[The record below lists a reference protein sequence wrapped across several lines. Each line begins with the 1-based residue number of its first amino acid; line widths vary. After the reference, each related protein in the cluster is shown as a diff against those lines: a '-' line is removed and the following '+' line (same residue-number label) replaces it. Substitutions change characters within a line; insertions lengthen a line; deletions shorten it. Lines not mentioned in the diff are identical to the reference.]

1 MKRISSIVL
10 AMLAVS
16 CGSRTPYDAQ
26 GTFEATEVV
35 VSSEATGRILYFN
48 VEEGM
53 PVTAGAVVGEIDSI
67 QLHLQRKQLSAQLSA
82 LTGSRPDIEAQAASL
97 REQIATQQ
105 TECNRVKNL
114 LRDGAATQK
123 QLDDIEAQIRV
134 LESQLTATLSTLGK
148 NTASINDNA
157 AALEA
162 QIAALDDRIAKCRI
176 QSPVAGTVLVKY
188 AETGELAS
196 VGKPLM
202 KIADLDHIYLRA
214 YFTSDV
220 EMINQ
225 PEPRFTV
232 YNVLP
237 ASYKNT
243 VRKHRNV
250 LILKT
255 GQYSQSNMTASYD
268 VNSAPQLEV
277 TITSPSTDSLAAF
290 LHTYGEDLVRLCV
303 KLLHCPSQ
311 ILCLSPDCLYPR
323 EMFPVKLLFQHLCIG
338 SRYHKTLQHFAK
350 TPLRLSPF
358 PLIYYVTHP
367 QAGKQRAH

>member
-1 MKRISSIVL
+1 MKQISYIAL
-10 AMLAVS
+10 AILAVS

-53 PVTAGAVVGEIDSI
+53 PVTEGAVVGAIDSI

-82 LTGSRPDIEAQAASL
+82 LIGSRPDIQAQAASL
-97 REQIATQQ
+97 REQIAKQQ
-105 TECNRVKNL
+105 TECRRVKNL

-123 QLDDIEAQIRV
+123 QLDDIEAQIRL

-214 YFTSDV
+214 YFTSD
-220 EMINQ
+220 Q
-225 PEPRFTV
+225 LGRFG
-232 YNVLP
+232 LGDE
-237 ASYKNT
+237 
-243 VRKHRNV
+243 VRVVADFGGDERYDYEG
-250 LILKT
+250 LIMWI
-255 GQYSQSNMTASYD
+255 SSES
-268 VNSAPQLEV
+268 
-277 TITSPSTDSLAAF
+277 
-290 LHTYGEDLVRLCV
+290 
-303 KLLHCPSQ
+303 
-311 ILCLSPDCLYPR
+311 
-323 EMFPVKLLFQHLCIG
+323 
-338 SRYHKTLQHFAK
+338 
-350 TPLRLSPF
+350 
-358 PLIYYVTHP
+358 
-367 QAGKQRAH
+367 